1 MAKIL
6 SIRQAIGRAL
16 LPTLEVRKV
25 RAYRAK
31 RVVEPLCEILSLLLP
46 TAPQLRSDVERFT
59 DRAID
64 LKNAMT
70 EEQALFRWFAS
81 TDLDGEELEEN
92 CFNVAEEGW
101 QGSPIMCTFPG
112 FGRDLK
118 TDGNKQFVCVVQA
131 SAEKW
136 NVDRGYGY

>member
-1 MAKIL
+1 
-6 SIRQAIGRAL
+6 
-16 LPTLEVRKV
+16 
-25 RAYRAK
+25 
-31 RVVEPLCEILSLLLP
+31 
-46 TAPQLRSDVERFT
+46 VERFT

-70 EEQALFRWFAS
+70 EEQALFKWFAS
-81 TDLDGEELEEN
+81 TELDGEELEDN

-101 QGSPIMCTFPG
+101 QGSAMMCTFPG

-118 TDGNKQFVCVVQA
+118 TDGNKRFVCVVQA

-136 NVDRGYGY
+136 NVERGYGY

>member
-16 LPTLEVRKV
+16 LPTLEVQKV
-25 RAYRAK
+25 RTYKTK
-31 RVVEPLCEILSLLLP
+31 RVVEPLCEVLSLLLP

-59 DRAID
+59 NRAID

-70 EEQALFRWFAS
+70 EEQALFKWFAS
-81 TDLDGEELEEN
+81 TELDGEELEDN
-92 CFNVAEEGW
+92 CFNVVEEGW
-101 QGSPIMCTFPG
+101 YGSELMCTFPG

-118 TDGNKQFVCVVQA
+118 TDGTKRFVCVVQA

-136 NVDRGYGY
+136 NLESRYGY